1 MIGRQTHGS
10 EKGMAPCGHSEAL
23 VTGAEQTA
31 RGGWPGSWNEGVPS
45 GWAGHPRPLTRA
57 H

>member
-45 GWAGHPRPLTRA
+45 GWADHPRPLTRA